1 MDGPIEGPSRSG
13 SDQSRCNRLAVK
25 YCWLFY
31 TNLVYYDPNPV
42 DQKAHGGWGTRCRQ
56 LLAVCERGY
65 AWRIALK
72 EGRIKPRL
80 SSFQKI
86 FYIMYTNLEE
96 HTCTLPVRPV
106 LKWVLKPAQLR
117 RMSSDGG
124 DSKGWIRPPIFC
136 SSLDPWLGSG
146 NFFKFSQPAKT
157 SVHSIRVQ
165 NYREDWVDLLRTPPS
180 HGW

>member
-31 TNLVYYDPNPV
+31 TILVYYDPYPV

-80 SSFQKI
+80 SSFQKNI
-86 FYIMYTNLEE
+86 LYYVYKFRRTYMYT
-96 HTCTLPVRPV
+96 CCQASF
-106 LKWVLKPAQLR
+106 KMSAQTGTTSAHELGWGWFKR
-117 RMSSDGG
+117 LDSS
-124 DSKGWIRPPIFC
+124 PIF
-136 SSLDPWLGSG
+136 LQLPGPMAELWQ
-146 NFFKFSQPAKT
+146 FF
-157 SVHSIRVQ
+157 
-165 NYREDWVDLLRTPPS
+165 
-180 HGW
+180 